1 MGRDIAITISF
12 TSALNK
18 KVIDYDDKAY
28 LPWRWIF
35 MAIKNRVLLAL
46 TILLVLSA
54 IGLSFISHAPNRL
67 ISGQGVSLFSLI
79 TGPVWWSLVPILML
93 FAFVFCKQN
102 ALVCWSTVLVAEM
115 LFFALLL
122 LAGTAATQFSGGEE
136 SLARTSL
143 DGGFWLMS
151 GLSILIAVDSMSRV
165 IVNPVWRG
173 LANILLALPVV
184 ILLATGQLDHLSLMK
199 EYINRQDVFE
209 DALWQ
214 HLQILFTTLIPAVG
228 LGIPL
233 GIFCFR
239 SPRFQG
245 AIFSTLNI
253 IQTIPSIALF
263 GLLIAPLAGLAAAIP
278 WLAEHGISGIG
289 LAPAIVALV
298 LYALLPLVRNVVAG
312 LEAVP
317 DSVVESARG
326 MGMTRSQLFFRVQVP
341 IAMPLILSGIRIIA
355 VQTVGL
361 AVVAALIGAG
371 GLGAIVFQ
379 GLLSS
384 ALDLV
389 LLGVIPVI
397 IMAVVVDSL
406 FKFIVIFMDTSHR

>member
-1 MGRDIAITISF
+1 M
-12 TSALNK
+12 
-18 KVIDYDDKAY
+18 VV
-28 LPWRWIF
+28 
-35 MAIKNRVLLAL
+35 KNRVLLTLA
-46 TILLVLSA
+46 ILIVLA
-54 IGLSFISHAPNRL
+54 GAWLSFLSHAPNRL
-67 ISGQGVSLFSLI
+67 ISGQGIPLASLI
-79 TGPVWWSLVPILML
+79 TGLVWWLLVPML
-93 FAFVFCKQN
+93 VLIAFAFVKQN
-102 ALVCWSTVLVAEM
+102 ILSYWLIALSAGFL
-115 LFFALLL
+115 LFGLLL
-122 LAGTAATQFSGGEE
+122 LAGTTATQLAGGED
-136 SLARTSL
+136 SLTRISL
-143 DGGFWLMS
+143 GGGFWLMS
-151 GLSILIAVDSMSRV
+151 GLSVLIAVDSWSRA
-165 IVNPVWRG
+165 IVSPAWRS
-173 LANILLALPVV
+173 LANVLLILPVAV
-184 ILLATGQLDHLSLMK
+184 LLTTGQLNNLSLMK
-199 EYINRQDVFE
+199 EYFNREDVFD

-214 HLQILFTTLIPAVG
+214 HVQILLATLVPAIV

-233 GIFCFR
+233 GLLCFR
-239 SPRFQG
+239 VPRFQR

-263 GLLIAPLAGLAAAIP
+263 GLLIAPLASLAAAIP
-278 WLAEHGISGIG
+278 WLAEHGVSGIG

-312 LEAVP
+312 LDAVP

-326 MGMTRSQLFFRVQVP
+326 MGMTRSQLFFRVQTP
-341 IAMPLILSGIRIIA
+341 IAMPLILSGIRIIS

-397 IMAVVVDSL
+397 VMAVIVDSL
-406 FKFIVIFMDTSHR
+406 FKFIVTFMDTSRR

>member
-1 MGRDIAITISF
+1 MS
-12 TSALNK
+12 
-18 KVIDYDDKAY
+18 V
-28 LPWRWIF
+28 
-35 MAIKNRVLLAL
+35 KNRVLLSL
-46 TILLVLSA
+46 VILMILSGV
-54 IGLSFISHAPNRL
+54 GLSFVSHAPNRL
-67 ISGQGVSLFSLI
+67 ISGQGISLISLI
-79 TGPVWWSLVPILML
+79 TGPVWWLLLPILML
-93 FAFVFCKQN
+93 ASFAFFKQ
-102 ALVCWSTVLVAEM
+102 STVLYWATVLIAELL
-115 LFFALLL
+115 LFGLLL
-122 LAGTAATQFSGGEE
+122 LAGTTATQLAGGEE
-136 SLARTSL
+136 SLVRTSL
-143 DGGFWLMS
+143 GGGFWLMS
-151 GLSILIAVDSMSRV
+151 GMSILIAIDSLSRAV
-165 IVNPVWRG
+165 VNPIWRSM
-173 LANILLALPVV
+173 ANVLLLLPVV
-184 ILLATGQLDHLSLMK
+184 ILLASGQLDQLSLLK
-199 EYINRQDVFE
+199 EYVNRQDVFN

-214 HLQILFTTLIPAVG
+214 HLQILFATLVPAML

-233 GIFCFR
+233 GLFCFR
-239 SPRFQG
+239 SPRFQ
-245 AIFSTLNI
+245 AAVFSILNI

-278 WLAEHGISGIG
+278 WLAEHGVSGIG

-312 LEAVP
+312 LDAVP

-326 MGMTRSQLFFRVQVP
+326 MGMTRSQLFFRVQIP
-341 IAMPLILSGIRIIA
+341 IAMPLIVSGVRIIA

-389 LLGVIPVI
+389 LLGVIPVVV
-397 IMAVVVDSL
+397 MAVVVDSL

>member
-1 MGRDIAITISF
+1 
-12 TSALNK
+12 
-18 KVIDYDDKAY
+18 
-28 LPWRWIF
+28 
-35 MAIKNRVLLAL
+35 MAVKNRVLL
-46 TILLVLSA
+46 TMVVMLVLSGG
-54 IGLSFISHAPNRL
+54 GLSFVSHAPNRL
-67 ISGQGVSLFSLI
+67 ISGQGISFTSLLA
-79 TGPVWWSLVPILML
+79 GQVWWLLIPIVIL
-93 FAFVFCKQN
+93 FAFSFVKQTT
-102 ALVCWSTVLVAEM
+102 LLHWSTVLVAEM
-115 LFFALLL
+115 LLFGLLL
-122 LAGTAATQFSGGEE
+122 LAGRTALQLTGGEE

-143 DGGFWLMS
+143 GGGFWLMS
-151 GLSILIAVDSMSRV
+151 GFGILIAVDGLSRA
-165 IVNPVWRG
+165 IVNPVWRS
-173 LANILLALPVV
+173 LANVMSILPVV
-184 ILLATGQLDHLSLMK
+184 VLLATGQLDQLSLMK
-199 EYINRQDVFE
+199 EYVNRQDVFD

-214 HLQILFTTLIPAVG
+214 HLQILFATLVPAV
-228 LGIPL
+228 LIGIPL
-233 GIFCFR
+233 GLLCYR
-239 SPRFQG
+239 SVRFQS

-278 WLAEHGISGIG
+278 WLAEHGVSGIG

-298 LYALLPLVRNVVAG
+298 LYALLPLVRSVVAG
-312 LEAVP
+312 LESVP
-317 DSVVESARG
+317 DSVVESAQG

-371 GLGAIVFQ
+371 GLGAIMFQ

-397 IMAVVVDSL
+397 VMAVMVDSL

>member
-1 MGRDIAITISF
+1 MS
-12 TSALNK
+12 
-18 KVIDYDDKAY
+18 V
-28 LPWRWIF
+28 
-35 MAIKNRVLLAL
+35 KNRVLLVL
-46 TILLVLSA
+46 VILMILSGV
-54 IGLSFISHAPNRL
+54 GLSFVSHAPNRL
-67 ISGQGVSLFSLI
+67 ISGQGISLISLI
-79 TGPVWWSLVPILML
+79 TGPVWWLLLPILML
-93 FAFVFCKQN
+93 ASFAFFKQ
-102 ALVCWSTVLVAEM
+102 STVLYWATVLIAELL
-115 LFFALLL
+115 LFGLLL
-122 LAGTAATQFSGGEE
+122 LAGTTATQLTGGEE
-136 SLARTSL
+136 SLVRTSL
-143 DGGFWLMS
+143 GGGFWLMS
-151 GLSILIAVDSMSRV
+151 GMSILIAIDSLSRAV
-165 IVNPVWRG
+165 VNPIWRSM
-173 LANILLALPVV
+173 ANVLLLLPVV
-184 ILLATGQLDHLSLMK
+184 ILLATGQLDQLSLLK
-199 EYINRQDVFE
+199 EYVNRQDVFN

-214 HLQILFTTLIPAVG
+214 HLQILFATLVPAMF

-233 GIFCFR
+233 GLFCFR
-239 SPRFQG
+239 STRFQVTV
-245 AIFSTLNI
+245 FSILNI

-278 WLAEHGISGIG
+278 WLAEHGVSGIG

-312 LEAVP
+312 LDAVP

-326 MGMTRSQLFFRVQVP
+326 MGMTRSQLFFRVQIP
-341 IAMPLILSGIRIIA
+341 IAMPLIVSGVRIIA

-389 LLGVIPVI
+389 LLGVIPVVV
-397 IMAVVVDSL
+397 MAVVVDSL

>member
-1 MGRDIAITISF
+1 
-12 TSALNK
+12 
-18 KVIDYDDKAY
+18 
-28 LPWRWIF
+28 
-35 MAIKNRVLLAL
+35 MAVKNRVLLAL
-46 TILLVLSA
+46 VILMILSGA
-54 IGLSFISHAPNRL
+54 GLSFVSHAPNRL
-67 ISGQGVSLFSLI
+67 ISGQGISLI
-79 TGPVWWSLVPILML
+79 SLVTGPVWWLLVPILML
-93 FAFVFCKQN
+93 ASFAFFKPSIVLYW
-102 ALVCWSTVLVAEM
+102 ATVLIAELL
-115 LFFALLL
+115 LFGLLL
-122 LAGTAATQFSGGEE
+122 LAGTTATQLAGGEE
-136 SLARTSL
+136 SLVRTSL
-143 DGGFWLMS
+143 GGGFWLMS
-151 GLSILIAVDSMSRV
+151 GMSILIAIDSLSRAV
-165 IVNPVWRG
+165 MNPIWRSI
-173 LANILLALPVV
+173 ANILLILPVV
-184 ILLATGQLDHLSLMK
+184 ILLATGQLDQLSLLK
-199 EYINRQDVFE
+199 EYVNRQDVFN

-214 HLQILFTTLIPAVG
+214 HLQILFATLVPAVL

-233 GIFCFR
+233 GLICFR

-278 WLAEHGISGIG
+278 WLAEHGVSGIG

-317 DSVVESARG
+317 DSVVESAQG
-326 MGMTRSQLFFRVQVP
+326 MGMTRSQLFFRVQIP
-341 IAMPLILSGIRIIA
+341 IAMPLILSGVRIIA

-397 IMAVVVDSL
+397 VMAVVVDSL

>member
-1 MGRDIAITISF
+1 MS
-12 TSALNK
+12 
-18 KVIDYDDKAY
+18 V
-28 LPWRWIF
+28 
-35 MAIKNRVLLAL
+35 KNRVLLSL
-46 TILLVLSA
+46 VILMILSGV
-54 IGLSFISHAPNRL
+54 GLSFVSHAPNRL
-67 ISGQGVSLFSLI
+67 ISGQGISLISLI
-79 TGPVWWSLVPILML
+79 TGPVWWLLLPILML
-93 FAFVFCKQN
+93 ASFAFFKQ
-102 ALVCWSTVLVAEM
+102 STVLYWATVLIAELL
-115 LFFALLL
+115 LFGLLL
-122 LAGTAATQFSGGEE
+122 LAGTTATQLAGGEE
-136 SLARTSL
+136 SLVRTSL
-143 DGGFWLMS
+143 GGGFWVMS
-151 GLSILIAVDSMSRV
+151 GMSILIAIDSLSRAV
-165 IVNPVWRG
+165 VNPIWRSM
-173 LANILLALPVV
+173 ANVLLLLPVV
-184 ILLATGQLDHLSLMK
+184 ILLATGQLDQLSLLK
-199 EYINRQDVFE
+199 EYVNRQDVFN

-214 HLQILFTTLIPAVG
+214 HLQILFATLVPAML

-233 GIFCFR
+233 GLFCFR
-239 SPRFQG
+239 SPRFQV
-245 AIFSTLNI
+245 AVFSTLNI

-278 WLAEHGISGIG
+278 WLAEHGVSGIG

-312 LEAVP
+312 LDAVP

-326 MGMTRSQLFFRVQVP
+326 MGMTRSQLFFRVQIP
-341 IAMPLILSGIRIIA
+341 IAMPLIVSGVRIIA

-389 LLGVIPVI
+389 LLGVIPVVV
-397 IMAVVVDSL
+397 MAVVVDSL

>member
-1 MGRDIAITISF
+1 MS
-12 TSALNK
+12 
-18 KVIDYDDKAY
+18 V
-28 LPWRWIF
+28 
-35 MAIKNRVLLAL
+35 KNRVLLAL
-46 TILLVLSA
+46 VILMILSGA
-54 IGLSFISHAPNRL
+54 GLSFVSHAPNRL
-67 ISGQGVSLFSLI
+67 ISGQGISLMSLI
-79 TGPVWWSLVPILML
+79 VGSFWWLLVPILML
-93 FAFVFCKQN
+93 ASFAFFKQTA
-102 ALVCWSTVLVAEM
+102 ALYWAIILIAELL
-115 LFFALLL
+115 LFGLLL
-122 LAGTAATQFSGGEE
+122 LAGKTATQLAGGEE
-136 SLARTSL
+136 SLVRTSL
-143 DGGFWLMS
+143 GGGFWLMS
-151 GLSILIAVDSMSRV
+151 GMSILIAIDSMSRV
-165 IVNPVWRG
+165 VVNPILRSA
-173 LANILLALPVV
+173 ANVLLILPVV
-184 ILLATGQLDHLSLMK
+184 ILLATGQLDQLSLMK
-199 EYINRQDVFE
+199 EYANRQDVFN

-214 HLQILFTTLIPAVG
+214 HLQILFATLVPAVL

-233 GIFCFR
+233 GLFCFR

-245 AIFSTLNI
+245 AVFSTLNI

-263 GLLIAPLAGLAAAIP
+263 GLLIVPLAGLAAAIP
-278 WLAEHGISGIG
+278 WLAEHGVSGIG

-312 LEAVP
+312 LDAVP

-326 MGMTRSQLFFRVQVP
+326 MGMTRSQLFFRVQIP
-341 IAMPLILSGIRIIA
+341 IAMPLILSGVRIIA

-389 LLGVIPVI
+389 LLGVIPVVV
-397 IMAVVVDSL
+397 MAVVVDSL

>member
-1 MGRDIAITISF
+1 
-12 TSALNK
+12 
-18 KVIDYDDKAY
+18 
-28 LPWRWIF
+28 
-35 MAIKNRVLLAL
+35 MAVKNRVLLVLA
-46 TILLVLSA
+46 ILLVLSGT
-54 IGLSFISHAPNRL
+54 GLSFVSHAPNRL
-67 ISGQGVSLFSLI
+67 ISGQGISLLSLI
-79 TGPVWWSLVPILML
+79 SGSGWWWLIPILIL
-93 FAFVFCKQN
+93 LTFAFLKQN
-102 ALVCWSTVLVAEM
+102 ILLYWLTVLLAE
-115 LFFALLL
+115 LLLLGVLL
-122 LAGTAATQFSGGEE
+122 LAGKTAVQLAGGGE

-143 DGGFWLMS
+143 GGGFWLMS
-151 GLSILIAVDSMSRV
+151 GMSLLIAVDSLSRA
-165 IVNPVWRG
+165 IVNPVWG
-173 LANILLALPVV
+173 SVANVLLLLPVV
-184 ILLATGQLDHLSLMK
+184 ILLMMGQLDQLSLMK
-199 EYINRQDVFE
+199 EYVNRQDVFN

-214 HLQILFTTLIPAVG
+214 HLQILLATLIPAIL

-233 GIFCFR
+233 GLLCFR
-239 SPRFQG
+239 SHHFQST
-245 AIFSTLNI
+245 IFSTLNI

-278 WLAEHGISGIG
+278 WLAEHGVSGIG

-312 LEAVP
+312 LESVP

-326 MGMTRSQLFFRVQVP
+326 MGMTRSQLFFRVQIP
-341 IAMPLILSGIRIIA
+341 IAMPLILSGIRIVA

-397 IMAVVVDSL
+397 VMAVVVDSL
-406 FKFIVIFMDTSHR
+406 FKFMVIFMDTSRR

>member
-1 MGRDIAITISF
+1 
-12 TSALNK
+12 
-18 KVIDYDDKAY
+18 
-28 LPWRWIF
+28 
-35 MAIKNRVLLAL
+35 MAVKNRVLLVLA
-46 TILLVLSA
+46 ILLVLSGT
-54 IGLSFISHAPNRL
+54 GLSFVSHAPNRL
-67 ISGQGVSLFSLI
+67 ISGQGISLLSLI
-79 TGPVWWSLVPILML
+79 SGSGWWWLIPILIL
-93 FAFVFCKQN
+93 LTFAFLKQN
-102 ALVCWSTVLVAEM
+102 ILLYWLTVLLAE
-115 LFFALLL
+115 LLLLGVLL
-122 LAGTAATQFSGGEE
+122 LAGKTAVQLAGGGE

-143 DGGFWLMS
+143 GGRFWLMS
-151 GLSILIAVDSMSRV
+151 GMSLLIAVDSLSRA
-165 IVNPVWRG
+165 IVNPVWRSA
-173 LANILLALPVV
+173 ANVLLLLPVV
-184 ILLATGQLDHLSLMK
+184 ILLMMGQLDQLSLMK
-199 EYINRQDVFE
+199 EYVNRQDVFN

-214 HLQILFTTLIPAVG
+214 HLQILLATLIPAIL

-233 GIFCFR
+233 GLLCFR
-239 SPRFQG
+239 SHHFQST
-245 AIFSTLNI
+245 IFSTLNI

-278 WLAEHGISGIG
+278 WLAEHGVSGIG

-312 LEAVP
+312 LESVP

-326 MGMTRSQLFFRVQVP
+326 MGMTRSQLFFRVQIP
-341 IAMPLILSGIRIIA
+341 IAMPLILSGIRIVA

-397 IMAVVVDSL
+397 VMAVVVDSL
-406 FKFIVIFMDTSHR
+406 FKFMVIFMDTSRR

>member
-1 MGRDIAITISF
+1 
-12 TSALNK
+12 
-18 KVIDYDDKAY
+18 
-28 LPWRWIF
+28 
-35 MAIKNRVLLAL
+35 MAVKNRVLLVLA
-46 TILLVLSA
+46 ILLVLSGT
-54 IGLSFISHAPNRL
+54 GLSFVSHAPNRL
-67 ISGQGVSLFSLI
+67 ISGQGISLLSLI
-79 TGPVWWSLVPILML
+79 SGSGWWWLIPILIL
-93 FAFVFCKQN
+93 LTFAFLKQN
-102 ALVCWSTVLVAEM
+102 ILLYWLTVLLAE
-115 LFFALLL
+115 LLLLGVLL
-122 LAGTAATQFSGGEE
+122 LAGKTAVQLAGGGE

-143 DGGFWLMS
+143 GGGFWLMS
-151 GLSILIAVDSMSRV
+151 GMSLLIAIDSLSRA
-165 IVNPVWRG
+165 IVNPVWRSV
-173 LANILLALPVV
+173 ANVLLLLPVV
-184 ILLATGQLDHLSLMK
+184 ILLMMGQLDQLSLMK
-199 EYINRQDVFE
+199 EYVNRQDVFN

-214 HLQILFTTLIPAVG
+214 HLHILLATLIPAIL

-233 GIFCFR
+233 GLLCFR
-239 SPRFQG
+239 SHHFQST
-245 AIFSTLNI
+245 IFSTLNI

-278 WLAEHGISGIG
+278 WLAEHGVSGIG

-312 LEAVP
+312 LESVP

-326 MGMTRSQLFFRVQVP
+326 MGMTRSQLFFRVQIP
-341 IAMPLILSGIRIIA
+341 IAMPLILSGIRIVA

-397 IMAVVVDSL
+397 VMAVVVDSL
-406 FKFIVIFMDTSHR
+406 FKFMVIFMDTSRR

>member
-1 MGRDIAITISF
+1 MS
-12 TSALNK
+12 
-18 KVIDYDDKAY
+18 V
-28 LPWRWIF
+28 
-35 MAIKNRVLLAL
+35 KNRVLLAL
-46 TILLVLSA
+46 VILMILSGA
-54 IGLSFISHAPNRL
+54 GLSFVSHAPNRL
-67 ISGQGVSLFSLI
+67 ISGQGISLMSLI
-79 TGPVWWSLVPILML
+79 VGSVWWLLVPILML
-93 FAFVFCKQN
+93 ASFAFFKQTA
-102 ALVCWSTVLVAEM
+102 ALYWAIILIAELL
-115 LFFALLL
+115 LFGLLL
-122 LAGTAATQFSGGEE
+122 LAGKTATQLAGGEE
-136 SLARTSL
+136 SLVRTSL
-143 DGGFWLMS
+143 GGGFWLMS
-151 GLSILIAVDSMSRV
+151 GMSILIAIDSMSRV
-165 IVNPVWRG
+165 VVNPILRSA
-173 LANILLALPVV
+173 ANVLLILPVV
-184 ILLATGQLDHLSLMK
+184 ILLATGQLDQLSLMK
-199 EYINRQDVFE
+199 EYANRQDVFN

-214 HLQILFTTLIPAVG
+214 HLQILFATLVPAVL

-233 GIFCFR
+233 GLFCFR

-245 AIFSTLNI
+245 AVFSTLNI

-263 GLLIAPLAGLAAAIP
+263 GLLIVPLAGLAAAIP
-278 WLAEHGISGIG
+278 WLAEHGVSGIG

-312 LEAVP
+312 LDAVP

-326 MGMTRSQLFFRVQVP
+326 MGMTRSQLFFRVQIP
-341 IAMPLILSGIRIIA
+341 IAMPLILSGVRIIA

-389 LLGVIPVI
+389 LLGVIPVVV
-397 IMAVVVDSL
+397 MAVVVDSL

>member
-1 MGRDIAITISF
+1 MS
-12 TSALNK
+12 
-18 KVIDYDDKAY
+18 VE
-28 LPWRWIF
+28 
-35 MAIKNRVLLAL
+35 NRVLLVL
-46 TILLVLSA
+46 VILMILSGV
-54 IGLSFISHAPNRL
+54 GLSFVSHAPNRL
-67 ISGQGVSLFSLI
+67 ISGQGISLISLI
-79 TGPVWWSLVPILML
+79 TGPVWWLLLPILML
-93 FAFVFCKQN
+93 ASFAFFKQ
-102 ALVCWSTVLVAEM
+102 STVLYWATVLIAELL
-115 LFFALLL
+115 LFGLLL
-122 LAGTAATQFSGGEE
+122 LAGTTATQLTGGEE
-136 SLARTSL
+136 SLVRTSL
-143 DGGFWLMS
+143 GGGFWLMS
-151 GLSILIAVDSMSRV
+151 GMSILIAIDSLSRAV
-165 IVNPVWRG
+165 VNPIWRSM
-173 LANILLALPVV
+173 ANVLLLLPVV
-184 ILLATGQLDHLSLMK
+184 ILLATGQLDQLSLLK
-199 EYINRQDVFE
+199 EYVNRQDVFN

-214 HLQILFTTLIPAVG
+214 HLQILFATLVPAMF

-233 GIFCFR
+233 GLFCFR
-239 SPRFQG
+239 STRFQVTV
-245 AIFSTLNI
+245 FSILNI

-278 WLAEHGISGIG
+278 WLAEHGVSGIG

-312 LEAVP
+312 LDAVP

-326 MGMTRSQLFFRVQVP
+326 MGMTRSQLFFQVQIP
-341 IAMPLILSGIRIIA
+341 IAMPLIVSGVRIIA

-389 LLGVIPVI
+389 LLGVIPVVV
-397 IMAVVVDSL
+397 MAVVVDSL

>member
-1 MGRDIAITISF
+1 MS
-12 TSALNK
+12 
-18 KVIDYDDKAY
+18 V
-28 LPWRWIF
+28 
-35 MAIKNRVLLAL
+35 KNRVLLSL
-46 TILLVLSA
+46 VILMILSGV
-54 IGLSFISHAPNRL
+54 GLSFVSHAPNRL
-67 ISGQGVSLFSLI
+67 ISGQGISLISLI
-79 TGPVWWSLVPILML
+79 TGPVWWLLLPILML
-93 FAFVFCKQN
+93 ASFAFFKQ
-102 ALVCWSTVLVAEM
+102 STVLYWATVLIAELL
-115 LFFALLL
+115 LFGLLL
-122 LAGTAATQFSGGEE
+122 LAGATATQLAGGEE
-136 SLARTSL
+136 SLVRTSL
-143 DGGFWLMS
+143 GGGFWLMS
-151 GLSILIAVDSMSRV
+151 GMSILIAIDSLSRAV
-165 IVNPVWRG
+165 VNPIWRSM
-173 LANILLALPVV
+173 ANVLLLLPVV
-184 ILLATGQLDHLSLMK
+184 ILLATGQLDQLSLLK
-199 EYINRQDVFE
+199 EYVNRQDVFN

-214 HLQILFTTLIPAVG
+214 HLQILFATLVPAML

-233 GIFCFR
+233 GLFCFL
-239 SPRFQG
+239 SPRFQ
-245 AIFSTLNI
+245 AAVFSTLNI

-278 WLAEHGISGIG
+278 WLAEHGMSGIG

-312 LEAVP
+312 LDAVP

-326 MGMTRSQLFFRVQVP
+326 MGMTRSQLFFRVQIP
-341 IAMPLILSGIRIIA
+341 IAMPLIVSGVRIIA

-389 LLGVIPVI
+389 LLGVIPVVV
-397 IMAVVVDSL
+397 MAVVVDSL

>member
-1 MGRDIAITISF
+1 MF
-12 TSALNK
+12 
-18 KVIDYDDKAY
+18 V
-28 LPWRWIF
+28 
-35 MAIKNRVLLAL
+35 KNRVLLSL
-46 TILLVLSA
+46 VILMILSGV
-54 IGLSFISHAPNRL
+54 GLSFVSHAPNRL
-67 ISGQGVSLFSLI
+67 ISGQGISLISLI
-79 TGPVWWSLVPILML
+79 TGPVWLLLLPILML
-93 FAFVFCKQN
+93 ASFAFFKQ
-102 ALVCWSTVLVAEM
+102 STVLYWATVLIAELL
-115 LFFALLL
+115 LFGLLL
-122 LAGTAATQFSGGEE
+122 LAGTTATQLAGGEE
-136 SLARTSL
+136 SLVRTSL
-143 DGGFWLMS
+143 GGGFWLMS
-151 GLSILIAVDSMSRV
+151 GMSILIAIDSLSRAV
-165 IVNPVWRG
+165 MNPIWRSI
-173 LANILLALPVV
+173 ANILLILPVV
-184 ILLATGQLDHLSLMK
+184 ILLATGQLDQLSLLK
-199 EYINRQDVFE
+199 EYVNRQDVFN

-214 HLQILFTTLIPAVG
+214 HLQILFATLVPAVL

-233 GIFCFR
+233 GLICFR

-278 WLAEHGISGIG
+278 WLAEHGVSGIG

-317 DSVVESARG
+317 DSVVESAQG
-326 MGMTRSQLFFRVQVP
+326 MGMTRSQLFFRVQIP
-341 IAMPLILSGIRIIA
+341 IAMPLILSGVRIIA

-397 IMAVVVDSL
+397 VMAVVVDSL

>member
-1 MGRDIAITISF
+1 MS
-12 TSALNK
+12 
-18 KVIDYDDKAY
+18 V
-28 LPWRWIF
+28 
-35 MAIKNRVLLAL
+35 KNRVLLAL
-46 TILLVLSA
+46 VILMILSGV
-54 IGLSFISHAPNRL
+54 GLSFVSHAPNRL
-67 ISGQGVSLFSLI
+67 ISGQGISLISLI
-79 TGPVWWSLVPILML
+79 TGSVWWLLVPILML
-93 FAFVFCKQN
+93 ASFAFFKQ
-102 ALVCWSTVLVAEM
+102 STVLYWATVLIAELL
-115 LFFALLL
+115 LFGLLL
-122 LAGTAATQFSGGEE
+122 LAGTTATQLAGGEE
-136 SLARTSL
+136 SLVRTSL
-143 DGGFWLMS
+143 GGGFWLMS
-151 GLSILIAVDSMSRV
+151 GMSILIAIDSLSRAV
-165 IVNPVWRG
+165 VNPVWRSM
-173 LANILLALPVV
+173 ANILLLLPVV
-184 ILLATGQLDHLSLMK
+184 ILLATGQLDQLSLLK
-199 EYINRQDVFE
+199 EYVNRQDVFN

-214 HLQILFTTLIPAVG
+214 HLQILFVTLVPAMF

-233 GIFCFR
+233 GLFCFR
-239 SPRFQG
+239 SPRFQPT
-245 AIFSTLNI
+245 AFSTLNI

-278 WLAEHGISGIG
+278 WLAEHGVSGIG

-312 LEAVP
+312 LDAVP

-326 MGMTRSQLFFRVQVP
+326 MGMTRSQLFFRVQIP
-341 IAMPLILSGIRIIA
+341 IAMPLIVSGVRIIA

-389 LLGVIPVI
+389 LLGVIPVVV
-397 IMAVVVDSL
+397 MAVVVDSL

>member
-1 MGRDIAITISF
+1 M
-12 TSALNK
+12 
-18 KVIDYDDKAY
+18 
-28 LPWRWIF
+28 
-35 MAIKNRVLLAL
+35 
-46 TILLVLSA
+46 ILSGV
-54 IGLSFISHAPNRL
+54 GLSFVSHAPNRL
-67 ISGQGVSLFSLI
+67 ISGQGISLISLI
-79 TGPVWWSLVPILML
+79 TGSVWWLLVPILML
-93 FAFVFCKQN
+93 ASFAFFKQ
-102 ALVCWSTVLVAEM
+102 STVLYWATVLIAELL
-115 LFFALLL
+115 LFGLLL
-122 LAGTAATQFSGGEE
+122 LAGTTATQLAGGEE
-136 SLARTSL
+136 SLVRTSL
-143 DGGFWLMS
+143 GGGFWLMS
-151 GLSILIAVDSMSRV
+151 GMSILIAIDSLSRAV
-165 IVNPVWRG
+165 VNPIWRSM
-173 LANILLALPVV
+173 ANVLLLLPVV
-184 ILLATGQLDHLSLMK
+184 ILLATGQLDQLSLLK
-199 EYINRQDVFE
+199 EYVNRQDVFN

-214 HLQILFTTLIPAVG
+214 HLQILFATLVPAMF

-233 GIFCFR
+233 GLFCFR
-239 SPRFQG
+239 STRFQV
-245 AIFSTLNI
+245 AVFSILNI

-278 WLAEHGISGIG
+278 WLAEHGVSGIG

-312 LEAVP
+312 LDAVP

-326 MGMTRSQLFFRVQVP
+326 MGMTRSQLFFRVQIP
-341 IAMPLILSGIRIIA
+341 IAMPLIVSGVRIIA

-389 LLGVIPVI
+389 LLGVIPVVV
-397 IMAVVVDSL
+397 MAVVVDSL

>member
-1 MGRDIAITISF
+1 MS
-12 TSALNK
+12 
-18 KVIDYDDKAY
+18 V
-28 LPWRWIF
+28 
-35 MAIKNRVLLAL
+35 KNRVLLSL
-46 TILLVLSA
+46 VILMILSGV
-54 IGLSFISHAPNRL
+54 GLSFVSHAPNRL
-67 ISGQGVSLFSLI
+67 ISGQGISLISLI
-79 TGPVWWSLVPILML
+79 TGPVWWLLLPILML
-93 FAFVFCKQN
+93 ASFAFFKQ
-102 ALVCWSTVLVAEM
+102 STVLYWTTVLIAELL
-115 LFFALLL
+115 LFGLLL
-122 LAGTAATQFSGGEE
+122 LAGTTATQLAGGEE
-136 SLARTSL
+136 SLVRTSL
-143 DGGFWLMS
+143 GGGFWLMS
-151 GLSILIAVDSMSRV
+151 GMSILIAIDSLSRAV
-165 IVNPVWRG
+165 VNPIWRSM
-173 LANILLALPVV
+173 ANVLLLLPVV
-184 ILLATGQLDHLSLMK
+184 ILLATGQLDQLSLLK
-199 EYINRQDVFE
+199 EYVNRQDVFN

-214 HLQILFTTLIPAVG
+214 HLQILFATLVPAML

-233 GIFCFR
+233 GLFCFR
-239 SPRFQG
+239 SPRFQI
-245 AIFSTLNI
+245 AVFSTLNI

-278 WLAEHGISGIG
+278 WLAEHGVSGIG

-312 LEAVP
+312 LDAVP

-326 MGMTRSQLFFRVQVP
+326 MGMTRSQLFFRVQIP
-341 IAMPLILSGIRIIA
+341 IAMPLIVSGVRIIA

-389 LLGVIPVI
+389 LLGVIPVVV
-397 IMAVVVDSL
+397 MAVVVDSL

>member
-1 MGRDIAITISF
+1 
-12 TSALNK
+12 
-18 KVIDYDDKAY
+18 
-28 LPWRWIF
+28 
-35 MAIKNRVLLAL
+35 MAVKNRVLLAL
-46 TILLVLSA
+46 VILLVLSG
-54 IGLSFISHAPNRL
+54 IGLSFVSHAPNRL
-67 ISGQGVSLFSLI
+67 ISGQGISLLSLI
-79 TGPVWWSLVPILML
+79 TGPVWWVLFPILIL
-93 FAFVFCKQN
+93 LVFAFCKQ
-102 ALVCWSTVLVAEM
+102 STVLYWAMVLMAEV
-115 LFFALLL
+115 LLFALLL
-122 LAGTAATQFSGGEE
+122 LAGTTATQLAGGEE

-143 DGGFWLMS
+143 GGGFWLMS
-151 GLSILIAVDSMSRV
+151 GMCILIAVDSMSRAV
-165 IVNPVWRG
+165 VNLVWRS
-173 LANILLALPVV
+173 LANVLLVLPVV
-184 ILLATGQLDHLSLMK
+184 ALLVTGQLDQLSLMK
-199 EYINRQDVFE
+199 EYVNRQDVFD

-214 HLQILFTTLIPAVG
+214 HLQILLTTLIPAVI
-228 LGIPL
+228 LGVPL
-233 GIFCFR
+233 GLLCFR
-239 SPRFQG
+239 SQRFQG

-278 WLAEHGISGIG
+278 WLAEHGVSGIG

-326 MGMTRSQLFFRVQVP
+326 MGMTRSQLFFQVQIP

-397 IMAVVVDSL
+397 VMAVVVDSL
-406 FKFIVIFMDTSHR
+406 FKFIVIFMDASHR

>member
-1 MGRDIAITISF
+1 
-12 TSALNK
+12 
-18 KVIDYDDKAY
+18 
-28 LPWRWIF
+28 
-35 MAIKNRVLLAL
+35 MAVKNRVLLVLA
-46 TILLVLSA
+46 ILLVLSGT
-54 IGLSFISHAPNRL
+54 GLSFVSHAPNRL
-67 ISGQGVSLFSLI
+67 ISGQGISLLSLI
-79 TGPVWWSLVPILML
+79 SGSGWWWLIPILIL
-93 FAFVFCKQN
+93 LTFAFLKQN
-102 ALVCWSTVLVAEM
+102 ILLYWLTVLLAE
-115 LFFALLL
+115 LLLLGLLL
-122 LAGTAATQFSGGEE
+122 LAGKTAVQLAGGGE

-143 DGGFWLMS
+143 GGGFWLMS
-151 GLSILIAVDSMSRV
+151 GMSLLIAIDSLSRA
-165 IVNPVWRG
+165 IVNPVWRSV
-173 LANILLALPVV
+173 ANVLLLLPVV
-184 ILLATGQLDHLSLMK
+184 ILLMMGQLDQLSLMK
-199 EYINRQDVFE
+199 EYVNRQDVFN

-214 HLQILFTTLIPAVG
+214 HLHILLATLIPAIL

-233 GIFCFR
+233 GLFCFR
-239 SPRFQG
+239 SHHFQST
-245 AIFSTLNI
+245 IFSTLNI

-278 WLAEHGISGIG
+278 WLAEHGVSGIG

-312 LEAVP
+312 LESVP

-326 MGMTRSQLFFRVQVP
+326 MGMTRSQLFFRVQIP
-341 IAMPLILSGIRIIA
+341 IAMPLILSGIRIVA

-397 IMAVVVDSL
+397 VMAVVVDSL
-406 FKFIVIFMDTSHR
+406 FKFMVIFMDTSRR

>member
-1 MGRDIAITISF
+1 MS
-12 TSALNK
+12 
-18 KVIDYDDKAY
+18 V
-28 LPWRWIF
+28 
-35 MAIKNRVLLAL
+35 KNRVLLSL
-46 TILLVLSA
+46 VILMILSGV
-54 IGLSFISHAPNRL
+54 GLSFVSHAPNRL
-67 ISGQGVSLFSLI
+67 ISGQGISLISLI
-79 TGPVWWSLVPILML
+79 TGPVWWLLLPILML
-93 FAFVFCKQN
+93 ASFAFFKQ
-102 ALVCWSTVLVAEM
+102 STVLYWATVLIAELL
-115 LFFALLL
+115 LFGLLL
-122 LAGTAATQFSGGEE
+122 LAGTTATQLAGGEE
-136 SLARTSL
+136 SLVRTSL
-143 DGGFWLMS
+143 GGGFWLMS
-151 GLSILIAVDSMSRV
+151 GMSILIAIDSLSRAV
-165 IVNPVWRG
+165 VNPIWRSM
-173 LANILLALPVV
+173 ANVLLLLPVV
-184 ILLATGQLDHLSLMK
+184 ILLATGQLDQLSLLK
-199 EYINRQDVFE
+199 EYVNRQDVFN

-214 HLQILFTTLIPAVG
+214 HLQILFATLVPAML

-233 GIFCFR
+233 GLFCFR
-239 SPRFQG
+239 SPRFQVSV
-245 AIFSTLNI
+245 FSTLNI

-278 WLAEHGISGIG
+278 WLAEHGMSGIG

-312 LEAVP
+312 LDAVP

-326 MGMTRSQLFFRVQVP
+326 MGMTRSQLFFRVQIP
-341 IAMPLILSGIRIIA
+341 IAMPLIVSGVRIIA

-389 LLGVIPVI
+389 LLGVIPVVV
-397 IMAVVVDSL
+397 MAVVVDSL

>member
-1 MGRDIAITISF
+1 
-12 TSALNK
+12 
-18 KVIDYDDKAY
+18 
-28 LPWRWIF
+28 
-35 MAIKNRVLLAL
+35 MAVKNRVLLVLA
-46 TILLVLSA
+46 ILLVLSGT
-54 IGLSFISHAPNRL
+54 GLSFVSHAPNRL
-67 ISGQGVSLFSLI
+67 ISGQGISLLSLI
-79 TGPVWWSLVPILML
+79 SGSGWWWLIPILIL
-93 FAFVFCKQN
+93 LTFAFLKQN
-102 ALVCWSTVLVAEM
+102 ILLYWLMVLLAE
-115 LFFALLL
+115 LLLLGLLL
-122 LAGTAATQFSGGEE
+122 LAGKTAVQLAGGGE

-143 DGGFWLMS
+143 GGGFWLMS
-151 GLSILIAVDSMSRV
+151 GMSLLIAIDSLSRA
-165 IVNPVWRG
+165 IVNPVWRSA
-173 LANILLALPVV
+173 ANVLLLLPVV
-184 ILLATGQLDHLSLMK
+184 ILLMMGQLDQLSLMK
-199 EYINRQDVFE
+199 EYVNRQDVFN

-214 HLQILFTTLIPAVG
+214 HLHILLATLIPAIL

-233 GIFCFR
+233 GLFCFR
-239 SPRFQG
+239 SHHFQST
-245 AIFSTLNI
+245 IFSTLNI

-278 WLAEHGISGIG
+278 WLAEHGVSGIG

-312 LEAVP
+312 LESVP

-326 MGMTRSQLFFRVQVP
+326 MGMTRSQLFFRVQIP
-341 IAMPLILSGIRIIA
+341 IAMPLILSGIRIVA

-397 IMAVVVDSL
+397 VMAVVVDSL
-406 FKFIVIFMDTSHR
+406 FKFMVIFMDTSRR

>member
-1 MGRDIAITISF
+1 
-12 TSALNK
+12 
-18 KVIDYDDKAY
+18 
-28 LPWRWIF
+28 
-35 MAIKNRVLLAL
+35 MAVKNRVLLAL
-46 TILLVLSA
+46 VILMILSGA
-54 IGLSFISHAPNRL
+54 GLSFVSHAPNRL
-67 ISGQGVSLFSLI
+67 ISGQGISLISLI
-79 TGPVWWSLVPILML
+79 TGPVWWLLVPLLML
-93 FAFVFCKQN
+93 SVFAFAKQN
-102 ALVCWSTVLVAEM
+102 AVLCWSTVLVAEVL
-115 LFFALLL
+115 LFGLLF
-122 LAGTAATQFSGGEE
+122 LAGTTATQLAGGEE

-143 DGGFWLMS
+143 GGGFWLMS
-151 GLSILIAVDSMSRV
+151 GMSILIVIDSLSRAV
-165 IVNPVWRG
+165 VNPIWRS
-173 LANILLALPVV
+173 LANVSLVLPVV
-184 ILLATGQLDHLSLMK
+184 ILLATGQLDQLSLMK
-199 EYINRQDVFE
+199 EYVNRQDVFN

-214 HLQILFTTLIPAVG
+214 HLQILVATLVPAVV

-233 GIFCFR
+233 GLLCFR

-245 AIFSTLNI
+245 TIFSTLNI

-278 WLAEHGISGIG
+278 WLAEHGVSGIG

-298 LYALLPLVRNVVAG
+298 LYALLPLVRNIVAG

-317 DSVVESARG
+317 DSVVESAQG
-326 MGMTRSQLFFRVQVP
+326 MGMTRSQLFFQVQIP

-397 IMAVVVDSL
+397 VMAVVVDSL

>member
-1 MGRDIAITISF
+1 MF
-12 TSALNK
+12 
-18 KVIDYDDKAY
+18 V
-28 LPWRWIF
+28 
-35 MAIKNRVLLAL
+35 KNRVLLSL
-46 TILLVLSA
+46 VILMILSGV
-54 IGLSFISHAPNRL
+54 GLSFVSHAPNRL
-67 ISGQGVSLFSLI
+67 ISGQGISLISLI
-79 TGPVWWSLVPILML
+79 TGPVWLLLLPILML
-93 FAFVFCKQN
+93 ASFAFFKQ
-102 ALVCWSTVLVAEM
+102 STVLYWATVLIAELL
-115 LFFALLL
+115 LFGLLL
-122 LAGTAATQFSGGEE
+122 LAGTTATQFTGGEE
-136 SLARTSL
+136 SLVRTSL
-143 DGGFWLMS
+143 GGGFWLMS
-151 GLSILIAVDSMSRV
+151 GMSILIAIDSLSRAV
-165 IVNPVWRG
+165 MNPIWRSI
-173 LANILLALPVV
+173 ANILLILPVV
-184 ILLATGQLDHLSLMK
+184 ILLATGQLDQLSLLK
-199 EYINRQDVFE
+199 EYVNRQDVFN

-214 HLQILFTTLIPAVG
+214 HLQILFATLVPAVL

-233 GIFCFR
+233 GLICFR

-278 WLAEHGISGIG
+278 WLAEHGVSGIG

-317 DSVVESARG
+317 DSVVESAQG
-326 MGMTRSQLFFRVQVP
+326 MGMTRSQLFFRVQIP
-341 IAMPLILSGIRIIA
+341 IAMPLILSGVRIIA

-397 IMAVVVDSL
+397 VMAVVVDSL

>member
-1 MGRDIAITISF
+1 
-12 TSALNK
+12 
-18 KVIDYDDKAY
+18 
-28 LPWRWIF
+28 
-35 MAIKNRVLLAL
+35 MAVKNRVLLVLA
-46 TILLVLSA
+46 ILLVLSG
-54 IGLSFISHAPNRL
+54 IGLSFVSHAPNRL
-67 ISGQGVSLFSLI
+67 ISGQGISLLSLI
-79 TGPVWWSLVPILML
+79 SGSGWWWLIPILIL
-93 FAFVFCKQN
+93 LTFAFLKQN
-102 ALVCWSTVLVAEM
+102 ILLYWLTVLLAE
-115 LFFALLL
+115 LLLLGLLL
-122 LAGTAATQFSGGEE
+122 LAGKTAVQLAGGGE

-143 DGGFWLMS
+143 GGGFWLMS
-151 GLSILIAVDSMSRV
+151 GMSLLIAIDSLSRA
-165 IVNPVWRG
+165 IVNPVWRSV
-173 LANILLALPVV
+173 ANVLLLLPVV
-184 ILLATGQLDHLSLMK
+184 ILLMMGQLDQLSLMK
-199 EYINRQDVFE
+199 EYVNRQDVFN

-214 HLQILFTTLIPAVG
+214 HLQILLATLIPAIL

-233 GIFCFR
+233 GLFCFR
-239 SPRFQG
+239 SHHFQST
-245 AIFSTLNI
+245 IFSTLNI

-278 WLAEHGISGIG
+278 WLAEHGVSGIG

-312 LEAVP
+312 LESVP

-326 MGMTRSQLFFRVQVP
+326 MGMTRSQLFFRVQIP
-341 IAMPLILSGIRIIA
+341 IAMPLILSGIRIVA

-397 IMAVVVDSL
+397 VMAVVVDSL
-406 FKFIVIFMDTSHR
+406 FKFMVIFMDTSRR